1 MKISELIA
9 SSAKIRSKNVSGH
22 YSANYVFGH
31 KQFGHVLSYNKT
43 VLYKPSS
50 SIVEIGMMITAVTE
64 KGKTGHF
71 CQIAL
76 RGVEMEAKSAEEV
89 FAHIR
94 NRGKGKM
101 AQADDDELRDYIAA
115 GNTVY
120 NNKYVVQSRNNSNV
134 YLVMNKNISPDTD
147 CRVRCSCA
155 SFLFDVAWYNADHN
169 CLIGSRPPADPRF
182 QLGLKTE
189 TVRNI
194 DKVPGLCKHLML
206 LVSMLLKDGFIQ
218 GGTDDITAYL
228 EGGGTLPR
236 SAGRISTSR
245 ANYMIEQTMK
255 QHRAQ
260 VRMLNALNKGNLK
273 PKQGMIR
280 GTNVGK
286 TLTGLGREIKKATNP
301 TQKQTNVK
309 NLGKR
314 VMPKFSKKR
323 KRK

>member
-1 MKISELIA
+1 
-9 SSAKIRSKNVSGH
+9 
-22 YSANYVFGH
+22 
-31 KQFGHVLSYNKT
+31 
-43 VLYKPSS
+43 
-50 SIVEIGMMITAVTE
+50 
-64 KGKTGHF
+64 
-71 CQIAL
+71 
-76 RGVEMEAKSAEEV
+76 MEAKSAEEV

-120 NNKYVVQSRNNSNV
+120 NNKYVVQSRNNSNI

-236 SAGRISTSR
+236 SAGRISTSK

-260 VRMLNALNKGNLK
+260 TRMLNALNKGNLK

-286 TLTGLGREIKKATNP
+286 TLAGLGREIKKATNP

-314 VMPKFSKKR
+314 VMPKSSKKR

>member
-9 SSAKIRSKNVSGH
+9 SSAKIRSTNVSGH
-22 YSANYVFGH
+22 YAANYVFGH

-76 RGVEMEAKSAEEV
+76 RGVEMEAKSAQEV
-89 FAHIR
+89 FAHLR
-94 NRGKGKM
+94 QRGKGKM
-101 AQADDDELRDYIAA
+101 AEADEDELRDYIAA

-134 YLVMNKNISPDTD
+134 YLVMNTNISPDTE

-155 SFLFDVAWYNADHN
+155 SFLFDVAWYNANHG

-182 QLGLKTE
+182 QMGLKNT
-189 TVRNI
+189 TVRNV
-194 DKVPGLCKHLML
+194 DRVPGLCKHLML

-255 QHRAQ
+255 QHKAQ
-260 VRMLNALNKGNLK
+260 VRMVNALNKGNYK
-273 PKQGMIR
+273 PKQGDLR
-280 GTNVGK
+280 GTNIAK
-286 TLTGLGREIKKATNP
+286 SLTGLGRAIKKTTNP
-301 TQKQTNVK
+301 AQKQTNVK
-309 NLGKR
+309 NLAKNSI
-314 VMPKFSKKR
+314 PKFNKKR
-323 KRK
+323 KK

>member
-1 MKISELIA
+1 
-9 SSAKIRSKNVSGH
+9 
-22 YSANYVFGH
+22 
-31 KQFGHVLSYNKT
+31 
-43 VLYKPSS
+43 
-50 SIVEIGMMITAVTE
+50 
-64 KGKTGHF
+64 
-71 CQIAL
+71 
-76 RGVEMEAKSAEEV
+76 
-89 FAHIR
+89 
-94 NRGKGKM
+94 
-101 AQADDDELRDYIAA
+101 
-115 GNTVY
+115 
-120 NNKYVVQSRNNSNV
+120 
-134 YLVMNKNISPDTD
+134 
-147 CRVRCSCA
+147 
-155 SFLFDVAWYNADHN
+155 
-169 CLIGSRPPADPRF
+169 
-182 QLGLKTE
+182 
-189 TVRNI
+189 
-194 DKVPGLCKHLML
+194 
-206 LVSMLLKDGFIQ
+206 MLLKDGFIQ

-236 SAGRISTSR
+236 SAGRISTSK

-286 TLTGLGREIKKATNP
+286 TLAGLGREIKKATNP